1 MQSTYHIL
9 RNSVSQS
16 FLVSLETFSCVFQ
29 SQTRDSLKLKDRN
42 WRVVFDHCKD
52 VRFQC
57 SLTHGKK
64 GNKPPVFKHQ
74 AGQIYNISNR
84 TCPFVIAGIRLND
97 PGSSCHKRQ
106 EETQPTCQTA
116 RSTNTVLHLPNTL
129 LASPKCSALACIFFF
144 FFPFPYL
151 CPKLLKC
158 KTENHRN
165 NLSVL
170 LRNS

>member
-1 MQSTYHIL
+1 M
-9 RNSVSQS
+9 
-16 FLVSLETFSCVFQ
+16 
-29 SQTRDSLKLKDRN
+29 
-42 WRVVFDHCKD
+42 VFDHCKD

-144 FFPFPYL
+144 FSFLSLTSAPNCWSVRL
-151 CPKLLKC
+151 KTTGTICQCSWEIANILL
-158 KTENHRN
+158 
-165 NLSVL
+165 LSVIFL
-170 LRNS
+170 ELFRFFSFAFIDYYVEKKITCDILTHWGK